1 MKTRI
6 ALIPFI
12 AVAVV
17 GLGAGLGPVAGDRAA
32 AAPAPAMVVEIAPDV
47 DSAPVARREALKV
60 LPTVTV
66 VPSREELLA
75 ARGEAHDGSVVLDA
89 AVDRAAALAR
99 PVSAALPRARLGN
112 PFYDFGRTRRAL
124 ATE

>member
-6 ALIPFI
+6 ALILGI
-12 AVAVV
+12 ALAVI
-17 GLGAGLGPVAGDRAA
+17 GLGAGLDPVTGERAA
-32 AAPAPAMVVEIAPDV
+32 TAPATAMVVEVAPEV
-47 DSAPVARREALKV
+47 DLAPPARRETLKV

-66 VPSREELLA
+66 VPSRAERLA
-75 ARGEAHDGSVVLDA
+75 ALGEPQDGSVMLDA

-99 PVSAALPRARLGN
+99 PVGAALPRAALGN
-112 PFYDFGRTRRAL
+112 PFYDFGRTRRAT